1 MAHIVENAPAA
12 LSGWELNITDMAA
25 LDTMDEGHCYYWC
38 PIATGLTCRSG
49 GDDGEPLSVADRDAL
64 SVRLGVAA
72 ERGDVPGMQRALAAG
87 AEVNWSNAECWHWT
101 ALHEASCN
109 GKVAAVAWLIANG
122 ADIEL
127 LGKRNQTA
135 LHIASDAG
143 EDEVVE
149 MLLAHG
155 ANVHAID
162 AHAETPLSLADN
174 DETRTLLKAALIRV
188 RKEG

>member
-1 MAHIVENAPAA
+1 
-12 LSGWELNITDMAA
+12 
-25 LDTMDEGHCYYWC
+25 
-38 PIATGLTCRSG
+38 
-49 GDDGEPLSVADRDAL
+49 
-64 SVRLGVAA
+64 
-72 ERGDVPGMQRALAAG
+72 
-87 AEVNWSNAECWHWT
+87 
-101 ALHEASCN
+101 
-109 GKVAAVAWLIANG
+109 VAAVAWLIANG